1 MHEGL
6 GSILALLPPETKN
19 DSGEL
24 TFYEQPWRSMIDGDL
39 KNKTKQNW
47 EELSK
52 LFVQVPLESE
62 DISFFWV

>member
-1 MHEGL
+1 
-6 GSILALLPPETKN
+6 
-19 DSGEL
+19 
-24 TFYEQPWRSMIDGDL
+24 MIDGDL